1 MNIQNLLSYNF
12 YNLFFYFII
21 YSFLGWCVEVLY
33 AYKNQKKFV
42 NRGFLH
48 GPLCPIYG
56 LCISSMVI
64 VLDNI
69 NVTLPFLLVVATIV
83 ISIIEYL
90 TGYILEKLFKTKYWD
105 YTDDPFN
112 IHGRICLHFSIMWGI
127 TSVGVVKIIHPLIK
141 YIVTS
146 ITPLLSTTLFCLLFI
161 LFTFDFAHTIS
172 KLVDPKKF
180 DLNIQLGT
188 LSLFNRLKK

>member
-127 TSVGVVKIIHPLIK
+127 TSVSVVKIIHPLVK

-146 ITPLLSTTLFCLLFI
+146 ITPLLSTILFCLLFI
-161 LFTFDFAHTIS
+161 LIIFDFSLTIS
-172 KLVDPKKF
+172 KLVNFKKF

>member
-42 NRGFLH
+42 HRGFLH
-48 GPLCPIYG
+48 GPICSIYG

-69 NVTLPFLLVVATIV
+69 NVTLPLLLIVATIV
-83 ISIIEYL
+83 ISTIEYL

>member
-69 NVTLPFLLVVATIV
+69 NVTLPLLLIVATIV
-83 ISIIEYL
+83 ISTIEYL

-127 TSVGVVKIIHPLIK
+127 TSVGVVKIIHPLVK

-146 ITPLLSTTLFCLLFI
+146 ITPLLSTTLFYLLFI
-161 LFTFDFAHTIS
+161 LLIFDFAHTIS
-172 KLVDPKKF
+172 KLVAPKKF

-188 LSLFNRLKK
+188 LLLFNRFKK

>member
-48 GPLCPIYG
+48 GPICPIYG

-69 NVTLPFLLVVATIV
+69 NVTLPLLLIVATIV
-83 ISIIEYL
+83 INSSYHCYL
-90 TGYILEKLFKTKYWD
+90 HYRIPNW
-105 YTDDPFN
+105 
-112 IHGRICLHFSIMWGI
+112 IHIRKVI
-127 TSVGVVKIIHPLIK
+127 
-141 YIVTS
+141 
-146 ITPLLSTTLFCLLFI
+146 
-161 LFTFDFAHTIS
+161 
-172 KLVDPKKF
+172 
-180 DLNIQLGT
+180 
-188 LSLFNRLKK
+188 

>member
-33 AYKNQKKFV
+33 AYKNQRKFV

-48 GPLCPIYG
+48 GPICPIYG

-64 VLDNI
+64 VLANI
-69 NVTLPFLLVVATIV
+69 NVTLPFLLIVATIV

-127 TSVGVVKIIHPLIK
+127 TSVGVVKILHPLIQH
-141 YIVTS
+141 IVTS
-146 ITPLLSTTLFCLLFI
+146 FTPLLSTTLLGLLFI
-161 LFTFDFAHTIS
+161 LFIFDIAYTIS
-172 KLVDPKKF
+172 KLANSKKF
-180 DLNIQLGT
+180 NLNIQLET
-188 LSLFNRLKK
+188 LSLFNRFKK

>member
-161 LFTFDFAHTIS
+161 LLIFDFSLTIS
-172 KLVDPKKF
+172 KLVNFKKF

>member
-1 MNIQNLLSYNF
+1 M
-12 YNLFFYFII
+12 
-21 YSFLGWCVEVLY
+21 
-33 AYKNQKKFV
+33 
-42 NRGFLH
+42 H
-48 GPLCPIYG
+48 GPICPIYG

-64 VLDNI
+64 VLANI
-69 NVTLPFLLVVATIV
+69 NVTLPFLLIVATIV

-127 TSVGVVKIIHPLIK
+127 TSVGVVKILHPLIQH
-141 YIVTS
+141 IVTS
-146 ITPLLSTTLFCLLFI
+146 FTPLLSTTLFGLLFI
-161 LFTFDFAHTIS
+161 LFIFDIAYTIS

-180 DLNIQLGT
+180 DLNIQLET
-188 LSLFNRLKK
+188 LSLFNRFKK

>member
-112 IHGRICLHFSIMWGI
+112 IHGRICLLFSIMWGI
-127 TSVGVVKIIHPLIK
+127 TSVSVVKIIHPLVK

-146 ITPLLSTTLFCLLFI
+146 ITPLLITILFCLLFI
-161 LFTFDFAHTIS
+161 LLIFDFSLTIS
-172 KLVDPKKF
+172 KLVNFKKF

>member
-1 MNIQNLLSYNF
+1 MNIQNLISYNF

-69 NVTLPFLLVVATIV
+69 NVTLPLLLIVATIV
-83 ISIIEYL
+83 ISTIEYL

-112 IHGRICLHFSIMWGI
+112 IHGRICLYFSIMWGI
-127 TSVGVVKIIHPLIK
+127 TSVGVVKIIHPLVK
-141 YIVTS
+141 YNVTS
-146 ITPLLSTTLFCLLFI
+146 ITPLLSTALFYLLFI
-161 LFTFDFAHTIS
+161 LLIFDVSHTIS
-172 KLVDPKKF
+172 KLVTPKKF

-188 LSLFNRLKK
+188 LLLFNRFKK

>member
-48 GPLCPIYG
+48 GPICPIYG

-69 NVTLPFLLVVATIV
+69 NVTLPLLLILATIV
-83 ISIIEYL
+83 ISTIEYL

-161 LFTFDFAHTIS
+161 LFIFDFAHTIS
-172 KLVDPKKF
+172 KLVDSKKF

>member
-33 AYKNQKKFV
+33 AYKNQRKFV

-48 GPLCPIYG
+48 GPICPIYG

-64 VLDNI
+64 VLANI
-69 NVTLPFLLVVATIV
+69 NVTLPFLLIVATIV

-141 YIVTS
+141 HIVTS
-146 ITPLLSTTLFCLLFI
+146 FTPLLSTTLFGLLFI
-161 LFTFDFAHTIS
+161 LFIFDIAYTIS
-172 KLVDPKKF
+172 KLANSKKF
-180 DLNIQLGT
+180 NLNIQLET
-188 LSLFNRLKK
+188 LSLFNRFKK

>member
-33 AYKNQKKFV
+33 AYKKQKKFV

-48 GPLCPIYG
+48 GPICPIYG

-69 NVTLPFLLVVATIV
+69 NVTLPLLLIVATIV
-83 ISIIEYL
+83 ISTIEYL

>member
-48 GPLCPIYG
+48 GPICPIYG

-69 NVTLPFLLVVATIV
+69 NVTLPLLLIVATIV
-83 ISIIEYL
+83 ISTIEYL

-172 KLVDPKKF
+172 KLVAPKKF

-188 LSLFNRLKK
+188 LLLFNRFKK

>member
-69 NVTLPFLLVVATIV
+69 NVTLPLLLIVATIV
-83 ISIIEYL
+83 ISTIEYL